1 MADLQ
6 HKRSPTPPQQLSSE
20 DPDTAAARKEL
31 KQTAISEKP
40 DFSSS
45 TPPAM
50 STSATKASDSAKD
63 TAPRPD
69 EPSSRA
75 ATPDRDLSDKMKD
88 QVSSPKKKR
97 AHDEV
102 DETNQTVEDPNG
114 DVSPIGANGRT
125 DRSEPEKKRPRDVSS
140 ETRTVGDKAEGPT
153 EFTEPQ
159 PAAIS
164 EIKSASLGTEK
175 PTDATE
181 TTISGKEKNTT
192 STTSVSAFSSS
203 GLAGFASQ
211 ASPFLQAG
219 GKPLSSFASA
229 SGSQS
234 PFGTTISLSTPSV
247 FGGSALSNGASPF
260 GQIGGGSTSF
270 GSGSFGGSAFGGGF
284 ASAFGGGKLTTFG
297 NAGKGFTS
305 GKPAKPF
312 GAPESD
318 EEDQDE
324 DDEEVGSED
333 DGKASSEERDADEK
347 STAADEKK
355 KTKLQRVEVED
366 GEAGEASILQVRAK
380 LYNLDKTSKTWKE
393 RGAGNLKINVP
404 LACVDIDE
412 ENGQPIPGSFDASAL
427 EDAESKVVRLIMR
440 QDATHR
446 VILNTVVIPAMSFQL
461 KENGNIPYVLFTA
474 IEGNGEPVPMQ
485 LKMKPDNAKSF
496 LNEVEKVQRELQT
509 HPDIAGT
516 EAPRRNSPSCRL
528 GPSNEDSGYHSPP
541 ESLSVS
547 GTGDNGD
554 LAVEGVEVE
563 THTQRILR
571 KRQVPP
577 RKTSQNGS
585 NTASSNSSSNP
596 DGHSSRRSLS
606 EILKRKAS
614 EVEAEM
620 KGPMTRARKK
630 RLSA

>member
-6 HKRSPTPPQQLSSE
+6 HKRSPTPPHQLSSE

-45 TPPAM
+45 TSSAI
-50 STSATKASDSAKD
+50 STSATKASDPAKD
-63 TAPRPD
+63 TALRPD
-69 EPSSRA
+69 KTSSRA
-75 ATPDRDLSDKMKD
+75 ATPDRDLPNKMKN

-102 DETNQTVEDPNG
+102 DEMNQTVEDPNG

-140 ETRTVGDKAEGPT
+140 ETRT

-159 PAAIS
+159 PAASS
-164 EIKSASLGTEK
+164 EIKSASSGTEK
-175 PTDATE
+175 PADATE
-181 TTISGKEKNTT
+181 TAGSEKEKNTT
-192 STTSVSAFSSS
+192 SMTSVSAFSSS

-234 PFGTTISLSTPSV
+234 PFGTTTSLSTPSV

-260 GQIGGGSTSF
+260 GQIGGGSASF
-270 GSGSFGGSAFGGGF
+270 GSSSFGGSAFGGGF
-284 ASAFGGGKLTTFG
+284 ASALGGGKLTTFG

-318 EEDQDE
+318 EEDQDK

-333 DGKASSEERDADEK
+333 DGKASSEERDAEEK

-474 IEGNGEPVPMQ
+474 IEGSGEAVPMQ

-509 HPDIAGT
+509 PLSILTSLVLKLHVTI
-516 EAPRRNSPSCRL
+516 PRHAASGHRTKTPVIIRLPSPSPLNNPGGR
-528 GPSNEDSGYHSPP
+528 S
-541 ESLSVS
+541 SLRSFS
-547 GTGDNGD
+547 
-554 LAVEGVEVE
+554 EV
-563 THTQRILR
+563 
-571 KRQVPP
+571 
-577 RKTSQNGS
+577 
-585 NTASSNSSSNP
+585 
-596 DGHSSRRSLS
+596 
-606 EILKRKAS
+606 LKRKAS
-614 EVEAEM
+614 EVETEM

>member
-6 HKRSPTPPQQLSSE
+6 HKRSPTPPHQLSE

-45 TPPAM
+45 TSSAT
-50 STSATKASDSAKD
+50 STSATKASDPAKD
-63 TAPRPD
+63 TALRPD
-69 EPSSRA
+69 TTTSRA
-75 ATPDRDLSDKMKD
+75 ATPDRDLPNKMKD

-102 DETNQTVEDPNG
+102 DEMNQTVEDQNG

-125 DRSEPEKKRPRDVSS
+125 DCSEPEKKRPRDVSS
-140 ETRTVGDKAEGPT
+140 ETRT

-159 PAAIS
+159 PAATS
-164 EIKSASLGTEK
+164 NEIKSASLGTEK
-175 PTDATE
+175 PTNATE
-181 TTISGKEKNTT
+181 TTISEKEKNTT

-234 PFGTTISLSTPSV
+234 PFGTTTSLSTPSV
-247 FGGSALSNGASPF
+247 FGGSALANGASPF

-270 GSGSFGGSAFGGGF
+270 GGGSFGGSAFGGGF

-333 DGKASSEERDADEK
+333 DGKASSEERDAEEK

-446 VILNTVVIPAMSFQL
+446 VILNTVVIPAMLFQL

-474 IEGNGEPVPMQ
+474 IEGNGEAVPMQ

-509 HPDIAGT
+509 HPDIAST
-516 EAPRRNSPSCRL
+516 EAPRHNSPSCRF

-541 ESLSVS
+541 ESQSVS
-547 GTGDNGD
+547 GIGGNDD

-563 THTQRILR
+563 THTQRILQ
-571 KRQVPP
+571 KREVPP
-577 RKTSQNGS
+577 REASKKGS
-585 NTASSNSSSNP
+585 DTASSNSSNIP
-596 DGHSSRRSLS
+596 DGRSSRRFFS
-606 EILKRKAS
+606 EVLKRKAS

>member
-6 HKRSPTPPQQLSSE
+6 YKRSPTPPQQPSSE

-40 DFSSS
+40 DFSLSTSS
-45 TPPAM
+45 AM
-50 STSATKASDSAKD
+50 STSATKTSDPAKD
-63 TAPRPD
+63 TTLRPD
-69 EPSSRA
+69 KTSSRDT
-75 ATPDRDLSDKMKD
+75 TPDRDPSNKMKD

-97 AHDEV
+97 AHHEV
-102 DETNQTVEDPNG
+102 DEMNQTVEDPNG

-140 ETRTVGDKAEGPT
+140 ETRT
-153 EFTEPQ
+153 EFTEPR

-164 EIKSASLGTEK
+164 EMKSASLGTEK

-181 TTISGKEKNTT
+181 TTISEKGGNTT

-234 PFGTTISLSTPSV
+234 PFGTTKSLSTPSV

-284 ASAFGGGKLTTFG
+284 ASAFGDGKLTTFG
-297 NAGKGFTS
+297 SAGKGFTS

-318 EEDQDE
+318 EEDEDE

-333 DGKASSEERDADEK
+333 DGKASSEERDVEEK

-355 KTKLQRVEVED
+355 KTKLQRVEVVD

-474 IEGNGEPVPMQ
+474 IEGNGEAVPMQ

-509 HPDIAGT
+509 HPDIAGN
-516 EAPRRNSPSCRL
+516 EAPRHNSPSCRL
-528 GPSNEDSGYHSPP
+528 GPSEEDSGYHSPP
-541 ESLSVS
+541 GSESVT
-547 GTGDNGD
+547 GIGDNDD
-554 LAVEGVEVE
+554 LAAEGVEVE

-577 RKTSQNGS
+577 RKASQKGS
-585 NTASSNSSSNP
+585 GSASSKNSNNP
-596 DGHSSRRSLS
+596 DDRFSRRSLS

-614 EVEAEM
+614 EVDAEM